1 MVFWINHSWSLA
13 DCWMP
18 NSVIPSPL
26 LVLYS
31 VVAGWGGVSLMYSY
45 WQSNSHACNLSFMV
59 AVLSSIYRR
68 CDANINTRITTASK
82 HNIVFKLEVTLYLVW
97 CLHLFLCSL
106 FTPPTPPHH
115 HPPLSLHLLLSNCS
129 RNHSFIS
136 ITCRKPAQPKITPN
150 SPPGF
155 SLSPHFSCA
164 FFPWVTFAVT
174 VFIPEMSFTHMPPR
188 LLIYSVSKTTSLS

>member
-1 MVFWINHSWSLA
+1 MVFWVNHSWSLA

-82 HNIVFKLEVTLYLVW
+82 HNIVLKLEVTLYLVW

-106 FTPPTPPHH
+106 FTPPT
-115 HPPLSLHLLLSNCS
+115 
-129 RNHSFIS
+129 R
-136 ITCRKPAQPKITPN
+136 
-150 SPPGF
+150 SPPPCSHSTCCWAIVPEIILSSPSPAG
-155 SLSPHFSCA
+155 SPHS
-164 FFPWVTFAVT
+164 P
-174 VFIPEMSFTHMPPR
+174 
-188 LLIYSVSKTTSLS
+188 K

>member
-1 MVFWINHSWSLA
+1 MVFWVNHSWSLA

-82 HNIVFKLEVTLYLVW
+82 HNIVLKLEVTLYLVW

-106 FTPPTPPHH
+106 FTPPTRSPP
-115 HPPLSLHLLLSNCS
+115 PLLSLHLLLSNCS

-164 FFPWVTFAVT
+164 FFPWVTLPSLCLFLKCPSLT
-174 VFIPEMSFTHMPPR
+174 CRPPP
-188 LLIYSVSKTTSLS
+188 IYSVSKTSLS